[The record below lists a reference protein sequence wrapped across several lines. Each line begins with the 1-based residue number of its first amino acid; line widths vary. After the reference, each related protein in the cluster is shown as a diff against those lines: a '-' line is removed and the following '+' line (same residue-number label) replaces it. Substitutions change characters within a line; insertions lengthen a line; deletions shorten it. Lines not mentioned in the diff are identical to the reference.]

1 MNKIPD
7 EKTCIDLL
15 EQAGCST
22 DVIQHCKTVCKV
34 AEKIAEKV
42 GADVNLVRAGALLHD
57 IGRSQT
63 HGIYHAVKGANI
75 AKKLGLS
82 ELIIHIIE
90 RHIGAGLSIEVAQK
104 LKLPKKDYR
113 PQTLEE
119 KIVCHADNL
128 IDDITRQTI
137 ESEVEKALSDGLK
150 DYAVQL
156 VKLHLELS
164 DLCGMELNDI

>member
-7 EKTCIDLL
+7 EKTCICLL

-22 DVIQHCKTVCKV
+22 DVIQHCKAVCKV
-34 AEKIAEKV
+34 AEKIASKTD
-42 GADVNLVRAGALLHD
+42 ADVDLVRAGALLHD

-63 HGIYHAVKGANI
+63 NGIHHAVKGANI

-82 ELIIHIIE
+82 EPLIHIIE
-90 RHIGAGLSIEVAQK
+90 RHIGAGLSQEVAQK

-128 IDDITRQTI
+128 IDDFTRQPI
-137 ESEVEKALSDGLK
+137 EVEVEKALTDGLR
-150 DYAVQL
+150 DYAIQL
-156 VKLHLELS
+156 VKLHKELS
-164 DLCGMELNDI
+164 DFCGMDLNDI

>member
-7 EKTCIDLL
+7 EKTCIDML

-22 DVIQHCKTVCKV
+22 DVIRHCKAVCML

-42 GADVNLVRAGALLHD
+42 GADVDLVRAGALLHD
-57 IGRSQT
+57 IGRSKT
-63 HGIYHAVKGANI
+63 HGIHHAVKGANI
-75 AKKLGLS
+75 AKKLDLS

-128 IDDITRQTI
+128 IDDFTKQKI
-137 ESEVEKALSDGLK
+137 EAEVEKALSDGLK
-150 DYAVQL
+150 DYAIQL
-156 VKLHLELS
+156 VRLHMELR
-164 DLCGMELNDI
+164 DLCGMDLNDI

>member
-22 DVIQHCKTVCKV
+22 DVMQHCKAVCKV

-57 IGRSQT
+57 IGRSQI

-128 IDDITRQTI
+128 IDDFTRQKI
-137 ESEVEKALSDGLK
+137 EVEVEKALSDGLK
-150 DYAVQL
+150 DYAIQL
-156 VKLHLELS
+156 VKLHMELS
-164 DLCGMELNDI
+164 DLCGMDLNDI